1 MKEISILNRFEKVW
15 HTGFISVKI
24 TERSSERVDSSYQF
38 TVEYKGKLLVDE
50 VSNLED
56 VSIRRGLEHMEEI
69 TAQFNAIITAIKK
82 RSEK

>member
-1 MKEISILNRFEKVW
+1 MKEISVFNKFEKVW
-15 HTGFISVKI
+15 QTGFLSVKI
-24 TERSSERVDSSYQF
+24 TERSAERVDSSYQF

-69 TAQFNAIITAIKK
+69 TAQFNAVITAIKK